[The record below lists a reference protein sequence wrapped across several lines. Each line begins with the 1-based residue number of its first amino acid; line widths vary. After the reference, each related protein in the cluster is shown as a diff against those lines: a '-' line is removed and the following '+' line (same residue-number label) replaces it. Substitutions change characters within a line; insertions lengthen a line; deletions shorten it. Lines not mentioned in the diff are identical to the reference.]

1 MKEIKEVRKV
11 RKVRKDEE
19 KVFTK
24 KKVSNTIR
32 KNYNPLKVNYKIY
45 KRGSGLLSMK
55 SEVLKKVKTL
65 SKKYN
70 RKEQLILKMMEKCNK
85 MGYNIKSIEEF
96 YNK

>member
-1 MKEIKEVRKV
+1 MKETKEIRNVK
-11 RKVRKDEE
+11 KYGE

-24 KKVSNTIR
+24 ERRNSRIK

-55 SEVLKKVKTL
+55 SVVLKKAKTL

-70 RKEQLILKMMEKCNK
+70 RKEELILKMIEKCNK